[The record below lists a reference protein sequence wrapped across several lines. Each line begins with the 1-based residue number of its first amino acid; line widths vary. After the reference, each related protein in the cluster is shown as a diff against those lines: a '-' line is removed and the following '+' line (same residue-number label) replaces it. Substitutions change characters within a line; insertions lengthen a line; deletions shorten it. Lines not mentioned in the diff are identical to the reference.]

1 MLIFIIVIAY
11 YIFAEGSV
19 VFFTCIIH
27 NLAKANSSQDMDNT
41 GKKHHTSFSKN
52 AISDYDNKN
61 QHFDL
66 SNNTVVI
73 KISFPDFT
81 TSVTKASI
89 APPHQP
95 PRC

>member
-1 MLIFIIVIAY
+1 MIQYLKQIKNS
-11 YIFAEGSV
+11 EN
-19 VFFTCIIH
+19 
-27 NLAKANSSQDMDNT
+27 NLVKANSSQDMDNT

-52 AISDYDNKN
+52 VISDYDNKN

-73 KISFPDFT
+73 KISFPDFAI
-81 TSVTKASI
+81 SVTEASI